1 MSRAPFS
8 PTYLRPADAPEKAQ
22 PSRLRGGGTFC
33 AGLRPQTP
41 QHRASLL
48 RHSRAQF
55 EAFPG
60 AGAWRGGLQLRGK
73 VLSPGRPFLL
83 PQWSSGIQP
92 YLLTAWTSRPLD
104 WSKHTYGLTHT
115 HTVTVTHT
123 QNCSEIFI
131 FDLQI
136 LDLPNSLHSPSA
148 PEVSPASSSKRERE
162 NVWPTLLPRYHP

>member
-1 MSRAPFS
+1 MHPKDNSARSAAVTLQEKPCHDCPGPLSALLTCDQRTLQKRPS
-8 PTYLRPADAPEKAQ
+8 PPDFAEAVLSAQ
-22 PSRLRGGGTFC
+22 AS
-33 AGLRPQTP
+33 ARPQTP

-115 HTVTVTHT
+115 HSHRHTH
-123 QNCSEIFI
+123 
-131 FDLQI
+131 
-136 LDLPNSLHSPSA
+136 
-148 PEVSPASSSKRERE
+148 SK
-162 NVWPTLLPRYHP
+162 LLRDIYL